1 MGKIGGLQAMTF
13 PYKHQRGDQ
22 PAPKP
27 GKTPVW
33 KTVID
38 DMEARDNLGF
48 ERYGTRLETHN
59 GRDALL
65 DAYEEA
71 LDLAVYLKQAI
82 LEKKEKT
89 MQNYK
94 KGEFCKYIKC
104 ISYPN
109 LMMGQTSNCRRCR
122 FYQFQEYLTIN
133 TLKSLVFLLDLKSQ
147 KLIISGNYICFC
159 LKVHCQVLIFQLEYS
174 MQLLKLITTK
184 INKKK

>member
-1 MGKIGGLQAMTF
+1 MTF

-33 KTVID
+33 KTVIE

-82 LEKKEKT
+82 LEKG
-89 MQNYK
+89 K
-94 KGEFCKYIKC
+94 K
-104 ISYPN
+104 
-109 LMMGQTSNCRRCR
+109 Q
-122 FYQFQEYLTIN
+122 
-133 TLKSLVFLLDLKSQ
+133 
-147 KLIISGNYICFC
+147 
-159 LKVHCQVLIFQLEYS
+159 
-174 MQLLKLITTK
+174 
-184 INKKK
+184 